1 MNWRDMAGSKLM
13 TPSEAVSVVKP
24 GDQVSVGII
33 NCTPYTLCEALY
45 ARRGELEG
53 VRIDHPAPL
62 FSWVREGD
70 EDVFDLHDLYATPFD
85 RDMVNEGRV
94 GYFPTAVWREGDIP
108 AGLLKDPDVFMVPI
122 SPPDANGYCSFGP
135 GVFFS
140 PTYCRTSK
148 IVIAEV
154 HENFIRTGGENYV
167 HISQI
172 DRMCEAE
179 QATGTMPV
187 AARTDEE
194 NMVTEVVG
202 TLVAAELIND
212 GDTIQIGIG
221 TVASAMAAF
230 LGDKQDLGMQTEIIT
245 GGVAQLVEQGVVT
258 GKYKTLHKGKVVAS
272 IALVPEDELA
282 MIDGNPMYEL
292 YQFGYV
298 DDVRYLAQQNNLVAI
313 NNALQID
320 LTGQVASETIGPRVW
335 TGVGG
340 QTAFSIAANYSPG
353 GRCISVL
360 PSTSLVGGQ
369 RVSRILPMLL
379 EGAVVTVPRTMVDYV
394 VTEHGIAHLRGKTIK
409 ERAGELIAVAHPDFQ
424 TELKDAANKAYHLGL

>member
-1 MNWRDMAGSKLM
+1 MNWRDMIGGKLM
-13 TPSEAVSVVKP
+13 TPAEAVSVVKS
-24 GDQVSVGII
+24 GDQVMVAII
-33 NCTPYTLCEALY
+33 NCTPYTLCAALY
-45 ARRGELEG
+45 DRRNELEG
-53 VRIDHPAPL
+53 VRVDHPAPL
-62 FSWVREGD
+62 FSWTQDGD
-70 EDVFDLHDLYATPFD
+70 EDVFQLHDLYATPFD

-94 GYFPTAVWREGDIP
+94 GYHPTAVWKDGDLP
-108 AGLLKDPDVFMVPI
+108 AGFVQNPDVYLVPV

-140 PTYCRTSK
+140 PTYCRNSK

-172 DRMCEAE
+172 DRMCEAA

-187 AARTDEE
+187 APRSDEE
-194 NMVTEVVG
+194 NLVTEVVG

-212 GDTIQIGIG
+212 RDTVQIGIG
-221 TVASAMAAF
+221 TIASTMAAF

-258 GKYKTLHKGKVVAS
+258 GKYKTLHRGKVVAS
-272 IALVPEDELA
+272 IALVPEEELA
-282 MIDGNPMYEL
+282 MIDGNPVYEL

-298 DDVRYLAQQNNLVAI
+298 DDVRYLSQQNNLVAI
-313 NNALQID
+313 NNALQVD
-320 LTGQVASETIGPRVW
+320 LTGQIASETIGPKVW

-353 GRCISVL
+353 GRSISVL
-360 PSTSLVGGQ
+360 PSTSLVAGE
-369 RVSRILPMLL
+369 RVSRIRPMLT

-394 VTEHGIAHLRGKTIK
+394 VTEYGIAHLRGKTVK
-409 ERAGELIAVAHPDFQ
+409 ERAGELIAVAHPDFR
-424 TELKDAANKAYHLGL
+424 TDLKNSANNAYHLGL